1 MLKIVFYLILMIPL
15 LFNMW
20 LLCNS
25 IIISSMIFILFCK
38 KDLLSLSM
46 FLSIDNVSYSL
57 VLLSMWLSFLM
68 ILSSPHYK
76 NNYLNYFLFMVILL
90 MIFLIL
96 SFMSMNMIMF
106 YVFFESSLIPTL
118 IIIMGWGYQPE
129 RLWASYYLL
138 FYTLFASLPMLMS
151 ILYLYKMKMT
161 NIMMMMIDINENI
174 FIYLSMI
181 LAFLV
186 KMPLFMFHF
195 WLPKAHVEAPIS
207 GSMILAGVLLK
218 LGGYGLIRM
227 QNIMPLMF
235 YKYGFFWISVSL
247 FGSIMISIL
256 CMIQVDMKSMIA
268 YSSVA
273 HMGLVISGI
282 MTMNL
287 WGLVGSYYMMIGHG
301 LCSSSL
307 FCLANISYERMGSRS
322 ILINSGMLTL
332 MPSMTLMWFL
342 MCASNM
348 SCPPTINLAG
358 EILIINS
365 LVSWNSLT
373 MFMLSIS
380 SFLSACYSL
389 YMYSYTQHGCFY
401 SGSFSSSSGYVRE
414 FMLVMLHWIP
424 LNLIIL
430 KLGIMM

>member
-1 MLKIVFYLILMIPL
+1 MLKLIFYSFLMIPL

-25 IIISSMIFILFCK
+25 IIALSMIFILLYS
-38 KDLLSLSM
+38 KDLFSP
-46 FLSIDNVSYSL
+46 SIFFNIDSVSYSL
-57 VLLSMWLSFLM
+57 ILLSVWLSFLM

-76 NNYLNYFLFMVILL
+76 SNYLNYFSLMVVFL
-90 MIFLIL
+90 MISLII
-96 SFMSMNMIMF
+96 SFMSMDLMVF
-106 YVFFESSLIPTL
+106 YIFFESSLIPTL

-151 ILYLYKMKMT
+151 ILYLYKMNAT
-161 NIMMMMIDINENI
+161 NIMLLINISQNI
-174 FIYLSMI
+174 FIYLGMV
-181 LAFLV
+181 LAFLI

-195 WLPKAHVEAPIS
+195 WLPSAHVEAPIS

-235 YKYGFFWISVSL
+235 YSYGYIWISSSL
-247 FGSIMISIL
+247 IGAVMISIL
-256 CMIQVDMKSMIA
+256 CMVQVDMKSMIA

-282 MTMNL
+282 MTMNM
-287 WGLVGSYYMMIGHG
+287 WGLTGSYYMMIGHG

-307 FCLANISYERMGSRS
+307 FCLANISYERMSSRS
-322 ILINSGMLTL
+322 ILINKGMLTF

-342 MCASNM
+342 MCAGNM
-348 SCPPTINLAG
+348 SCPPTINLVG

-365 LVSWNSLT
+365 LVAWNFLT
-373 MFMLSIS
+373 MFLLSLS
-380 SFLSACYSL
+380 SFLAACYSL
-389 YMYSYTQHGCFY
+389 YMFSYTQHGCFY
-401 SGSFSSSSGYVRE
+401 SGSFSFSSGYVRE
-414 FMLVMLHWIP
+414 FMLIMLHWIP
-424 LNLIIL
+424 LNFIVL
-430 KLGIMM
+430 KLSIMM

>member
-1 MLKIVFYLILMIPL
+1 MLKLIFYLALMTPL

-25 IIISSMIFILFCK
+25 IIVLSTIFILFYS
-38 KDLLSLSM
+38 KDLLSPSM
-46 FLSIDNVSYSL
+46 FLNVDNISYSL
-57 VLLSMWLSFLM
+57 ILLSMWLSFLM
-68 ILSSPHYK
+68 ILSSPYYK
-76 NNYLNYFLFMVILL
+76 NNHLNYFLLMVIFL
-90 MIFLIL
+90 MTSLVL
-96 SFMSMNMIMF
+96 SFMSMNLIMF
-106 YVFFESSLIPTL
+106 YIFFESSLIPTL

-138 FYTLFASLPMLMS
+138 FYTLFASLPMLMA
-151 ILYLYKMKMT
+151 ILYLYKMSMT
-161 NIMMMMIDINENI
+161 NVMMMINISQSI
-174 FIYLSMI
+174 FIYLGMV

-227 QNIMPLMF
+227 QIIMPLMF
-235 YKYGFFWISVSL
+235 YKYGFLWISLSL
-247 FGSIMISIL
+247 LGAVMISIL
-256 CMIQVDMKSMIA
+256 CMVQVDMKSMIA

-287 WGLVGSYYMMIGHG
+287 WGLMGSYYMMIGHG

-322 ILINSGMLTL
+322 ILINSGMLTF

-365 LVSWNSLT
+365 LISWNSLS
-373 MFMLSIS
+373 MYLLVIS

-389 YMYSYTQHGCFY
+389 YLYSHTQHGYFY
-401 SGSFSSSSGYVRE
+401 SGSFSHSSGYIRE
-414 FMLVMLHWIP
+414 FMLIMLHWIP
-424 LNLIIL
+424 LNFIIFNL
-430 KLGIMM
+430 SIMM

>member
-1 MLKIVFYLILMIPL
+1 MLKLIFYSFLMIPL

-25 IIISSMIFILFCK
+25 IIILSMIFILFYS
-38 KDLLSLSM
+38 KDLFSLSI
-46 FLSIDNVSYSL
+46 FFNIDNISYSL
-57 VLLSMWLSFLM
+57 ILLSMWLSFLM
-68 ILSSPHYK
+68 VLSSPHYS
-76 NNYLNYFLFMVILL
+76 NNYLYYFLSMVVLL
-90 MIFLIL
+90 MTFLII
-96 SFMSMNMIMF
+96 SFMSMNLMVF

-151 ILYLYKMKMT
+151 ILFLYKVNMT
-161 NIMMMMIDINENI
+161 NIMMLININQNI
-174 FIYLSMI
+174 FIYLGMI

-218 LGGYGLIRM
+218 LGGYGLIRL
-227 QNIMPLMF
+227 QNILSSMF
-235 YKYGFFWISVSL
+235 YKYGFIWISISL
-247 FGSIMISIL
+247 IGVLMISIL
-256 CMIQVDMKSMIA
+256 CMVQVDMKSMIA

-273 HMGLVISGI
+273 HMSLVISGI
-282 MTMNL
+282 MTMSL
-287 WGLVGSYYMMIGHG
+287 WGLMGSYYMMIGHG

-307 FCLANISYERMGSRS
+307 FCLSNISYERMGSRS
-322 ILINSGMLTL
+322 ILINKGMLTF
-332 MPSMTLMWFL
+332 MPSMTLMWFM

-365 LVSWNSLT
+365 LVAWNPFT
-373 MFMLSIS
+373 MFLLVMS
-380 SFLSACYSL
+380 SFLAACYSL
-389 YMYSYTQHGCFY
+389 YMFSYTQHGSFY
-401 SGSFSSSSGYVRE
+401 SGTFSFSSGYVRE
-414 FMLVMLHWIP
+414 FKLIMLHWIP
-424 LNLIIL
+424 LNFIIL
-430 KLGIMM
+430 KLSIMM